1 MAKDQEAKK
10 REAEAKR
17 RVIELAKSRIRE
29 LVNKVPQSHSS
40 WSYQRTLDFKRTVDT
55 ARSVLASERATV
67 ERAQMACSA
76 LEGFHK

>member
-1 MAKDQEAKK
+1 MAMDQETKK

-17 RVIELAKSRIRE
+17 RMVDAAKDRIRQ
-29 LVNKVPQSHSS
+29 LINKVPQQHST
-40 WSYQRTLDFKRTVDT
+40 WSYQRTLDFKRAVDT
-55 ARSVLASERATV
+55 CKSVLSSDRATV